1 MSYLPLIAAA
11 PASKGP
17 RLCFL
22 EWQLLAQALLPA
34 HVHVLIM
41 FNESLNFL
49 IHFNNQC
56 TYLSSLSSSTCWGQ
70 CKSLLA
76 E

>member
-1 MSYLPLIAAA
+1 MDELFATDCS
-11 PASKGP
+11 SKGP

-34 HVHVLIM
+34 HVHMLIM

-49 IHFNNQC
+49 IHFNNQHIH
-56 TYLSSLSSSTCWGQ
+56 LSSLSSSTCWGQ
-70 CKSLLA
+70 SKSSLA